1 MEIEGWKVKRSAC
14 DGHDAMAVMKSLL
27 NSPETWVPG
36 TATLPGQTSLIRC
49 FVRHGRRR
57 WFQTIWV
64 KGSRLMFF
72 LTVGSLCSFYNPQ
85 LKNNQLASIVESTEK
100 ESVLGS
106 TEIYTLGLTFAF
118 LLLLRSEDF
127 WKAFNV
133 NEFGPC
139 NVLLRVAVATISSP
153 YWMVSRAGHR
163 GVGFLASLFAFLRW
177 ARHFVSWIHF
187 RLFFVRSLD
196 STMTHLC
203 HESIARRN
211 DVSESGTEESCV
223 PNILWI
229 GSSIQLV
236 WNRWPCPED
245 QTRTSSWEPCHSG
258 PS

>member
-1 MEIEGWKVKRSAC
+1 MDIEGWKVKRSAC
-14 DGHDAMAVMKSLL
+14 DGNDAMAVMKSLL

-118 LLLLRSEDF
+118 LLLLRLEDF

-133 NEFGPC
+133 NEFGPS

-177 ARHFVSWIHF
+177 ARHFVSWIHY
-187 RLFFVRSLD
+187 RLFFVRYWIRQWLSFVPWINCKEKWRLRKWYWGVLCSKYFVD
-196 STMTHLC
+196 RFVHSTSVEPLTL
-203 HESIARRN
+203 
-211 DVSESGTEESCV
+211 SG
-223 PNILWI
+223 
-229 GSSIQLV
+229 GS
-236 WNRWPCPED
+236 N
-245 QTRTSSWEPCHSG
+245 TYK
-258 PS
+258 